1 MEGLAEIELNGLPN
15 LYDSW
20 WDSWEV
26 DNEGMEELNGDFARL
41 VEAINELGWKR
52 IKELQ
57 AKRESYMKKIEE
69 LGFKEHRGWIS
80 GIGNPY
86 KLGYHATP
94 DAKIKAQRKRGGLT
108 SLLRW

>member
-1 MEGLAEIELNGLPN
+1 MILNTWEGLAEIELNGLPS

-41 VEAINELGWKR
+41 FEAINEVGWER

-57 AKRESYMKKIEE
+57 AKRENYVKKVEE
-69 LGFKEHRGWIS
+69 LGFVKHNGWIS
-80 GIGNPY
+80 GISSSG
-86 KLGYHATP
+86 
-94 DAKIKAQRKRGGLT
+94 I
-108 SLLRW
+108 